1 MEECSVCRCE
11 FSLEDEGGIAGEFG
25 VLAVQFCP
33 TCFSSMMDMADQLGD
48 DSTLEWGNSKVAT
61 KYIYQRVHNMLD
73 MSEREVSYHLS
84 RLLDELAHN
93 YEVDT
98 GEKIGASNEEI

>member
-1 MEECSVCRCE
+1 MECCSVCRCD

-25 VLAVQFCP
+25 ILPVQFCP
-33 TCFSSMMDMADQLGD
+33 TCLSSMFDMVDQLGD
-48 DSTLEWGNSKVAT
+48 DMTMEWGNSKVAT
-61 KYIYQRVHNMLD
+61 KYMYQRIYDILD
-73 MSEREVSYHLS
+73 YSDDVFTDLS

-98 GEKIGASNEEI
+98 GKKIGASNEDI